1 MRQIAASLLAGV
13 SARRR
18 GGSRLASITTKA
30 LGIRFPFLP
39 GKSVPRNLFMSS
51 IRAMTRLRLVLY
63 VMGSLAFGSDVH
75 RLMQPTL
82 DRNFCPGWT
91 RISDLLPVSLS
102 SKPGFGT
109 ALGLSEFL
117 KPKVAYRPGSWVE
130 MG

>member
-1 MRQIAASLLAGV
+1 MACSL
-13 SARRR
+13 RRR
-18 GGSRLASITTKA
+18 PRPKRAVAQGSPSITTKA

-63 VMGSLAFGSDVH
+63 VMGSPAFGSDLH

-91 RISDLLPVSLS
+91 RISDLLPASLS